1 MNILF
6 VISSAASGGAEV
18 YVKDLAKALV
28 IRGHSV
34 HIGFLNRAKDYGRS
48 EVFELKFLKE
58 LSEFGIEYFFIG
70 KHSRILPII
79 GLLKV
84 RSYVKENEIDVYHA
98 HLTHA
103 IGYGAFLRIPRIYT
117 HHSIVIR
124 GSKSLF
130 ALLSNV
136 IESLVG
142 ISDLCSKALSEHSE
156 RPVHTISN
164 GVDGKKFKRKNSVA
178 RTLGKSVN
186 CLAVGRVTEAKN
198 YKLLI
203 EAILQ
208 LPELDRA
215 RLNVCIAGEGP
226 KTDTEA
232 LKNLIASNNLGGSV
246 KLLGNVTNIPKLMG
260 ESDLFL
266 MSSAWEGLPI
276 SLIEACYAG
285 LPCVVTDV
293 GGCSEVINLVENG
306 YVVPAGDAIEF
317 AAKIS
322 EIINSETLYST
333 LSTNAFLGCS
343 NFSIEKAA
351 ERHEALYQ
359 SLLN

>member
-28 IRGHSV
+28 TRGHSV

-48 EVFELKFLKE
+48 EEFELNFLKE
-58 LSEFGIEYFFIG
+58 LTEFGIEYFFIG

-84 RSYVKENEIDVYHA
+84 RSYVKENGIDVYHA
-98 HLTHA
+98 HLMHA

-117 HHSIVIR
+117 HHNIVMR

-130 ALLSNV
+130 GLLNHF
-136 IESLVG
+136 IDSLVG
-142 ISDLCSKALSEHSE
+142 ISDLCSKALGEHSG
-156 RPVHTISN
+156 RPVHTIFN
-164 GVDGKKFKRKNSVA
+164 GVDDKKFEREYVA

-186 CLAVGRVTEAKN
+186 CLAVGRICEQKN

-215 RLNVCIAGEGP
+215 RLNVCIAGEGSQS
-226 KTDTEA
+226 DTEA
-232 LKNLIASNNLGGSV
+232 LKNLIVSNNLGGSV

-293 GGCSEVINLVENG
+293 GGCSEVVNVVENG
-306 YVVPAGDAIEF
+306 FVVPPNDSSAF

-322 EIINSETLYST
+322 ELINNDDLYSMF
-333 LSTNAFLGCS
+333 SMNALVGCL
-343 NFSIEKAA
+343 NFSIKNSMDK
-351 ERHEALYQ
+351 HDFLYRK
-359 SLLN
+359 LIK